1 MNFDEGFRSIKT
13 SVETKIKVK
22 GSLFNCYSFP
32 VSGLDEAHVILENI
46 RKEHYDATHH
56 CYALQLKDST
66 FKYSDDGEPNG
77 TAGIR
82 ILNAIQHFDL
92 KNILVVVVRYFGG
105 TKLGVGLLGKTYY
118 EAAEYNLSNVE
129 FVDFIKYQKL
139 EIKINFD
146 DQGIVYKIFKNLN
159 CIITNTTF
167 QENLS
172 FEVLVPPTK
181 TESLKVTL
189 TDATKGKISINNQE
203 IVYCHR

>member
-1 MNFDEGFRSIKT
+1 MNFDEGYRSLKT
-13 SVETKIKVK
+13 SVETKIKVM
-22 GSLFNCYSFP
+22 GSLFSCYSFA
-32 VSGLDEAHVILENI
+32 VSDLDEAHVILEKI
-46 RKEHYDATHH
+46 RKVHYDATHH
-56 CYALQLKDST
+56 CYALQLKDNT

-82 ILNAIQHFDL
+82 ILNAIQHFNL

-118 EAAEYNLSNVE
+118 EAAENNLSNVE
-129 FVDFIKYQKL
+129 FVDFLKYQKL
-139 EIKINFD
+139 KITISFD

-172 FEVLVPPTK
+172 FEVLVLPTK
-181 TESLKVTL
+181 TESLKLAL
-189 TDATKGKISINNQE
+189 TDVTKGKISISNQE
-203 IVYCHR
+203 IVYYGH